1 MPVRHRRAAGVV
13 TLEPA
18 RCWRLNGRW
27 VRKAGWDC
35 HAMWEGRSPKWGRR
49 TTAIASGGGRNS
61 AARGARPSAPGGACG
76 ATCQRLV
83 GLGRVLDLLVFV
95 ARRIS
100 QSNHRIGA
108 FAKPVV
114 ALIDGICMGGG
125 VGISAHGSHR
135 VASERLVF
143 AMPETGIGLFPDVGA
158 THLLA
163 GMEGGA
169 GMWLALTGD
178 RIGRDAARA
187 LGFVTHPV
195 DSGRIEDALDRTAH
209 ARDLDAALDDLTVE
223 TEPLD
228 PDETAVIDDAFSA
241 DSVAGVLDRLDAR
254 AGESGFAARAAAII
268 RTRSPTSLSI
278 AFRQMKR
285 AKGAS
290 LAECLVTD
298 FRIVSRVLDGHDL
311 YEGIRA
317 VLIDKDNSPRWSP
330 ASLSGVDDEEIEAHF
345 EPAPGGDLDLAEAG
359 A

>member
-1 MPVRHRRAAGVV
+1 VSEILFDTVGRAGVV
-13 TLEPA
+13 TLNRPTALNALSEPMI
-18 RCWRLNGRW
+18 
-27 VRKAGWDC
+27 
-35 HAMWEGRSPKWGRR
+35 HAMGEALAEWARDDAIHRVAIRAEGK
-49 TTAIASGGGRNS
+49 AFCAGGDVRD
-61 AARGARPSAPGGACG
+61 
-76 ATCQRLV
+76 V
-83 GLGRVLDLLVFV
+83 H
-95 ARRIS
+95 ARRAGALDFFAAEYRN
-100 QSNHRIGA
+100 NHRIGA

>member
-1 MPVRHRRAAGVV
+1 MADILFDTHGRAGVV
-13 TLEPA
+13 TLNRPKALNALSEEMILSMGEALDEWA
-18 RCWRLNGRW
+18 RDDRIHRVAIRAEGKAFCAGGD
-27 VRKAGWDC
+27 VRDVYVRRAGALDFF
-35 HAMWEGRSPKWGRR
+35 AAEY
-49 TTAIASGGGRNS
+49 RN
-61 AARGARPSAPGGACG
+61 
-76 ATCQRLV
+76 
-83 GLGRVLDLLVFV
+83 
-95 ARRIS
+95 
-100 QSNHRIGA
+100 NYRIGA
-108 FAKPVV
+108 FPKPVV
-114 ALIDGICMGGG
+114 SLIDGICMGGG

-163 GMEGGA
+163 DMEGEA

-178 RIGRDAARA
+178 RLGRDAAAA

-195 DSGRIEDALDRTAH
+195 DSGRIDDALDRTAH
-209 ARDLDAALDDLTVE
+209 ARDLDRALGDLVAEIAPRDPEEVAVVDEAFAA
-223 TEPLD
+223 
-228 PDETAVIDDAFSA
+228 A
-241 DSVAGVLDRLDAR
+241 SVAEVVDRLEAR
-254 AGESGFAARAAAII
+254 AGESDFAARAAATI

-278 AFRQMKR
+278 AFEQMRR
-285 AKGAS
+285 AEGAS

-330 ASLSGVDDEEIEAHF
+330 ATLSGVDPEEIAAHF
-345 EPAPGGDLDLAEAG
+345 DPAPGGDLDLPEPG